1 MTALL
6 AGEIDMLLTDIPVV
20 VAHVQSGAFK
30 ALGLASDRRSPVLP
44 DVPTIAEDGVAG
56 AIAEGWYAMYAPAG
70 TPATAVNTLRSG
82 LADVLA
88 QPAVTQAIIGLGG
101 LVQSG
106 SPAELAEYQRT
117 EYAKWGEVVR
127 LSGARMN

>member
-1 MTALL
+1 
-6 AGEIDMLLTDIPVV
+6 MLTESRSAILRDRPVK
-20 VAHVQSGAFK
+20 HSK
-30 ALGLASDRRSPVLP
+30 ISKPRSS
-44 DVPTIAEDGVAG
+44 
-56 AIAEGWYAMYAPAG
+56 APAG
-70 TPATAVNTLRSG
+70 TPATVVNTLRSG

-106 SPAELAEYQRT
+106 SPAELADYQRA